1 MSCFVNK
8 YTDCLIGIIIF
19 NTTVYSTNTGT
30 CFFRKETKKETL
42 TKKLKMFFIIQFS
55 INTFKKICDM
65 KGINLYVIKIKRQA
79 YKI

>member
-19 NTTVYSTNTGT
+19 NTTVYSTNTGM

-42 TKKLKMFFIIQFS
+42 TKKLKMFSII
-55 INTFKKICDM
+55 
-65 KGINLYVIKIKRQA
+65 
-79 YKI
+79 